1 MLDDSCTNGSGDL
14 ACNCDAGYS
23 GDGTVGNCNYIHECE
38 SHYVT
43 LVLITAV
50 LTSRVLIQLVHSS
63 VHVILVI
70 VVMVLNVQTL
80 TNAPNSHTVVM
91 QLPNVQINI
100 WSYFCLCNSNY
111 SEDGFH
117 CSDIDECDL
126 GTKTCVFGN

>member
-1 MLDDSCTNGSGDL
+1 MQHKDIMLDDSCTNGSGDL

-50 LTSRVLIQLVHSS
+50 LTPRVLIQLVHSS
-63 VHVILVI
+63 VHIKLVI
-70 VVMVLNVQTL
+70 VVMVLNASTL

-91 QLPNVQINI
+91 QMPNVQIKLVHI
-100 WSYFCLCNSNY
+100 S
-111 SEDGFH
+111 
-117 CSDIDECDL
+117 
-126 GTKTCVFGN
+126 V